1 MPSQLHLESTVQGIF
16 WPSIPT
22 PRASAHLA
30 MQFQMERTQWLPL
43 EQIRAR
49 QLQQLQF
56 LCRYACQEVPF
67 YQNRFRNG
75 KLLSKPLTWD
85 IWRSLPY
92 LTRDDIQKEGA
103 TLLTRKMPPR
113 HGRPFKVSTSGSTGK
128 PVTVWHND
136 MTTFF
141 WRAFTLREHFWHQRD
156 FSGKLAAIRFVET
169 EEATMPDGLK
179 LDGWGASTDIVLKT
193 GPAAILTIQTP
204 VDQQAAWLLRE
215 NPEYLLTNPT
225 NAMALAQH
233 FRDSGKELPRLL
245 EVRTM
250 GETLAPET
258 VQTCKE
264 VWGVEVTDIYSTREV
279 GYIALQCPEHR
290 RYHEQSENILVEILR
305 DDGTPCAPGEVG
317 KVVITSLINYACPII
332 RYDVGDYAEQ
342 GSQCSCGRGLPVI
355 QKIMGRV
362 RNILKL
368 PNGQSNWPVFN
379 YKELEKTV
387 PYRQIQVI
395 QHSLTQLEVR
405 LVVDEPV
412 SFKQEEKMQTI
423 IRQAL
428 HSPFNVSFSYLPEIP
443 RTKGGKYEEF
453 FSHVR

>member
-1 MPSQLHLESTVQGIF
+1 
-16 WPSIPT
+16 
-22 PRASAHLA
+22 
-30 MQFQMERTQWLPL
+30 MQFQMERTQRLPVQ
-43 EQIRAR
+43 QIRAR
-49 QLQQLQF
+49 QLQQLEF
-56 LCRYACQEVPF
+56 LCRYASQQVPF
-67 YQNRFRNG
+67 YQTRFQNH
-75 KLLSKPLTWD
+75 KMLSKPLSWET
-85 IWRSLPY
+85 WRSLPC

-103 TLLTRKMPPR
+103 ALLTQKLPPR
-113 HGRPFKVSTSGSTGK
+113 HGSPFKVSTSGSTGK

-136 MTTFF
+136 LTTFF
-141 WRAFTLREHFWHQRD
+141 WRAFTLREHFWHQRK

-169 EEATMPDGLK
+169 EEAKFPDGLK
-179 LDGWGASTDIVLKT
+179 LNGWGASTDIVLKT
-193 GPAAILTIQTP
+193 GPASILTIQTP
-204 VDQQAAWLLRE
+204 IDQQADWLLRE

-225 NAMALAQH
+225 NALALAQY
-233 FRDSGKELPRLL
+233 FRDSGRKLDHLL

-250 GETLAPET
+250 SETLSPET

-305 DDGTPCAPGEVG
+305 DDGTPCEPGEIG
-317 KVVITSLINYACPII
+317 KVVITSLINYASPII
-332 RYDVGDYAEQ
+332 RYDIGDYAER
-342 GSQCSCGRGLPVI
+342 GPQCSCGRGLPVI
-355 QKIMGRV
+355 EKIMGRV
-362 RNILKL
+362 RNILRL

-405 LVVDEPV
+405 LVVDEPANKV
-412 SFKQEEKMQTI
+412 QEERMQAI
-423 IRQAL
+423 IRQAVN
-428 HSPFNVSFSYLPEIP
+428 SPFDVTFSYLQQIP

-453 FSHVR
+453 ISHVQ